1 MSKVKWT
8 LEQQEAIEEKG
19 SNILV
24 AAAAGSGKT
33 AVLVE
38 RMIEKVMKE
47 QIDIDRIL
55 VVTFTN
61 AAASEMRQ
69 RILEAIYKKLEEEP
83 ENKHLQKQIM
93 LLPKSNIS
101 TIHSFCLEVIRN
113 HFYEIDISPNFKIG
127 DTAEL
132 EILKQEV
139 LEEIFEDKYEKKDTD
154 FLNLIQ
160 IYTNYKSDDPLKNII
175 LNLYKYIQ
183 SSPFPKTWLEEK
195 VEMFNIKNDI
205 SKDFSKTVWGKI
217 LIKEIKEELYM
228 CISSLKQL
236 EKQLKSN
243 FELEKFLNIIQ
254 IDIQQM
260 EDLYKTESWDE
271 LYENAQNINFE
282 RWPQDKKVTNPL
294 KEEAKEK
301 RDKIKDKWNKIK
313 DKTLF
318 CNSKQ
323 ANSDISEI
331 YIILNNLKD
340 IVLEFMKKYEQAK
353 KEKNIIDFNDIEH
366 YALSILLTEEEGEY
380 KTTHVAEKYRKKFIE
395 VAVDEYQDSN
405 LVQEYIL
412 NAISKGNNLFMV
424 GDVKQSIYKFRQARP
439 ELFLEKYQ
447 SYSLKEEQQLGENIK
462 IQLFKNF
469 RSRKN
474 VLDITNLIFQDIMSK
489 EIGEIDYNETEYLN
503 LGAEFEKNEENNL
516 NTQLHIIDLKENE
529 EQEEQE
535 EKIENIVLESKFV
548 ANKIKE
554 LIDSKFKIYDK
565 KQGFRNI
572 TYNDIAILLRSTSN
586 QAPIYEREISN
597 LDIPVFSDST
607 NQYLETTEIQT
618 IMSVLKIID
627 NPMQDIPLVT
637 VLRSMIGDFSDDELM
652 LIRKNK
658 TKESFYESMLN
669 YIKTDDEGNELKIKI
684 ENFLN
689 KLEEW
694 TNVQEYL
701 PLEELIWKIYLDTE
715 YYNFVGQMP
724 NGSLRQAN
732 LKMLFE
738 RAKQYENSSFKGLY
752 NFIEFIDKLK
762 TSSGD
767 LEAARLI
774 GEKENV
780 VRIMSIHKSKGL
792 EFPVVFLCGTGR
804 KFNFM
809 DLNEMIIMHQDLGF
823 GPQYKNVDRQ
833 IEYPTLVKEAVKLK
847 TKSETLSEEM
857 RILYVALTRA
867 KELLIITAFSKD
879 ANKQLD
885 KNRQMLN
892 AVRK

>member
-1 MSKVKWT
+1 
-8 LEQQEAIEEKG
+8 
-19 SNILV
+19 
-24 AAAAGSGKT
+24 
-33 AVLVE
+33 
-38 RMIEKVMKE
+38 
-47 QIDIDRIL
+47 
-55 VVTFTN
+55 
-61 AAASEMRQ
+61 
-69 RILEAIYKKLEEEP
+69 
-83 ENKHLQKQIM
+83 
-93 LLPKSNIS
+93 
-101 TIHSFCLEVIRN
+101 
-113 HFYEIDISPNFKIG
+113 
-127 DTAEL
+127 
-132 EILKQEV
+132 
-139 LEEIFEDKYEKKDTD
+139 
-154 FLNLIQ
+154 
-160 IYTNYKSDDPLKNII
+160 
-175 LNLYKYIQ
+175 
-183 SSPFPKTWLEEK
+183 
-195 VEMFNIKNDI
+195 
-205 SKDFSKTVWGKI
+205 
-217 LIKEIKEELYM
+217 
-228 CISSLKQL
+228 
-236 EKQLKSN
+236 
-243 FELEKFLNIIQ
+243 
-254 IDIQQM
+254 M
-260 EDLYKTESWDE
+260 E
-271 LYENAQNINFE
+271 
-282 RWPQDKKVTNPL
+282 
-294 KEEAKEK
+294 
-301 RDKIKDKWNKIK
+301 
-313 DKTLF
+313 
-318 CNSKQ
+318 
-323 ANSDISEI
+323 
-331 YIILNNLKD
+331 
-340 IVLEFMKKYEQAK
+340 KYEQAK

-405 LVQEYIL
+405 LVQEYIV

-554 LIDSKFKIYDK
+554 LIDSEFKIYDK

-669 YIKTDDEGNELKIKI
+669 YIDTDDEGNELKIKI

-767 LEAARLI
+767 LDAARLI

-823 GPQYKNVDRQ
+823 GPQYKNIDRQ